1 MIPSS
6 TTKILTPMRVSKK
19 TENHHRHIWWWFPC
33 SIEFANEK
41 KSFCIFA
48 ALITFCWMVCPPA
61 IADWINLSGAQNA
74 PNIAEIYINDDHVK
88 VELEIFVKDLVTFDR
103 LIPDE
108 FFAGTRIKRGSL
120 EERMQ
125 QFSNEDL
132 QVIADNGLKLQANL
146 KLIEPRFR
154 KERPWPIRSKIN
166 PYTGQPIP
174 GPPKDKRVLYAEL
187 VYPFTHKPQSLTI
200 IPPLDV
206 ESKIGKVPIGF
217 MTYHKGAPLHDFKY
231 LSGPSTVTL
240 DWADPWYSQF
250 EKKALRRW
258 QIGGVMS
265 FLYIEPYEVRH
276 EILARVKDLAAW
288 IDLGLRGDEFIEA
301 DENDLLK
308 KRVGEF
314 FLERDKTL
322 IDGKKLRPILDRV
335 SFVKYS
341 TTASTFVVQPEQLPI
356 NTAMV
361 GVIITYLTEG
371 ISQKVTNEWD
381 LWSDRIQKVPTN
393 AIDPA
398 GPFPSE
404 VTPDDN
410 VLTWNNF
417 LKTYQIPTVAEVGV
431 DESLT
436 MLKIPLASILCLM
449 ALLPLGLQIKKRRKN
464 AGSIGLPIGLAALLI
479 AGSFLLYPFSKV
491 AVAKPAV
498 MAPKMTDKDAV
509 GVLNSL
515 LKNIYRSFDFRE
527 EEDVYDRL
535 ATSVSGNLLSEI
547 YLQNRKSMVVTQA
560 GGARARVKE
569 IEILDVNVNQLDD
582 HPLGRLFHARWTAT
596 GTVGHWGH
604 IHIRKNRYEANI
616 TVEPVDGAWKITG
629 LELLEEKRI
638 DSYAKAKT

>member
-1 MIPSS
+1 MN
-6 TTKILTPMRVSKK
+6 KIVCFIISMVSFLFIVRTP
-19 TENHHRHIWWWFPC
+19 
-33 SIEFANEK
+33 AN
-41 KSFCIFA
+41 
-48 ALITFCWMVCPPA
+48 
-61 IADWINLSGAQNA
+61 ADWINLSGAQNA

-88 VELEIFVKDLVTFDR
+88 VELEIFVKDLVKFDR

-154 KERPWPIRSKIN
+154 KERPSPIRSKIN

-187 VYPFTHKPQSLTI
+187 VYPFKEKPQSLTI
-200 IPPLDV
+200 IPPLDAK
-206 ESKIGKVPIGF
+206 SKISKVPIGF

-314 FLERDKTL
+314 FLKRDKTL
-322 IDGKKLRPILDRV
+322 IDGRQLRPILDRV

-361 GVIITYLTEG
+361 GVIITYLTQGLPQE
-371 ISQKVTNEWD
+371 VTNQWN
-381 LWSDRIQKVPTN
+381 LWSDHIQKVSTN

-398 GPFPSE
+398 GGLPSY

-410 VLTWNNF
+410 VLTWTNF
-417 LKTYQIPTVAEVGV
+417 LKKYVPPTVAEIGV

-436 MLKIPLASILCLM
+436 TIKIPLASVLCLL
-449 ALLPLGLQIKKRRKN
+449 AILPLGLQIKKRKKTIRTVGLYFGL
-464 AGSIGLPIGLAALLI
+464 AVLFITGSI
-479 AGSFLLYPFSKV
+479 LLYPFLKV

-498 MAPKMTDKDAV
+498 LAPQMTDDNAV
-509 GVLNSL
+509 TVLNSL

-535 ATSVSGNLLSEI
+535 ATSVQGNLLSEI

-569 IEILDVNVNQLDD
+569 VKILDVDVNNPDNNSLA
-582 HPLGRLFHARWTAT
+582 LLFRAKWTAM

-604 IHIRKNRYEANI
+604 IHMRKNEYEANI
-616 TVEPVDGAWKITG
+616 TVEPVGGAWKITG

-638 DSYAKAKT
+638 DPYANPEKGSN